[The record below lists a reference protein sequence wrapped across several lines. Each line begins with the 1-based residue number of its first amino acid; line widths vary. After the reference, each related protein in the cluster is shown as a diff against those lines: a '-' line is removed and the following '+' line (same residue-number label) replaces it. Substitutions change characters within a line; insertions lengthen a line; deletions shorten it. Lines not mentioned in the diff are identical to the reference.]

1 MEKAKY
7 ILAMIGGA
15 LITYFGQYLLLYAL
29 VGVAVLMDLISGM
42 AAAVIEGQGLSSKTA
57 RAGFVK
63 KLMLLFAVGF
73 GTFLDVLLPWCA
85 ELVGMEIQSTLL
97 FGTVICVYICIG
109 ESISIMENI
118 YRSTGKRLPKWIAK
132 LLQIT
137 KEKLEENNNI

>member
-1 MEKAKY
+1 MEKVKY
-7 ILAMIGGA
+7 ILAIIGGA
-15 LITYFGQYLLLYAL
+15 VITYFRQYLLLYAM

-42 AAAVIEGQGLSSKTA
+42 AAAVMEGKGLSSKTA

-85 ELVGMEIQSTLL
+85 ELVGMEMENGLL
-97 FGTVICVYICIG
+97 FGTIICVYICIS

-118 YRSTGKRLPKWIAK
+118 YRSTGKRLPEWIAK
-132 LLQIT
+132 LLQIA
-137 KEKLEENNNI
+137 KEKLEEK